1 MPAPATLKTT
11 VAVSPAGGC
20 VDSSTIGADAFA
32 HAPSTAA
39 AKAARNVR
47 PPMELPPPAKCG
59 RGRQPA
65 SRPNDAVN
73 ERCGGYFLAGAPAVS
88 ILQVPSKKTPRSM
101 TMAAV
106 VRLPR
111 TLAGAFS
118 SMPFDAVASPW

>member
-1 MPAPATLKTT
+1 MRSARPARVREHLA
-11 VAVSPAGGC
+11 AR
-20 VDSSTIGADAFA
+20 VDRLRSID
-32 HAPSTAA
+32 PSTAA

-47 PPMELPPPAKCG
+47 PPMDPPPQSADG
-59 RGRQPA
+59 VA
-65 SRPNDAVN
+65 SRQAGQPTEQTSGA
-73 ERCGGYFLAGAPAVS
+73 GGYFFAGAPAVS